1 MTHHQTG
8 WPPPASPWPTNAEE
22 LAAVQDELARA
33 TTAPWPT
40 PADMGRVAACFVC
53 FERGRAGPG
62 VAGDRGWA
70 AACLVGVA
78 GQPPTSIVR
87 GLAAARYE
95 PGLLALRE
103 GRLLE
108 VALRSL
114 PAAPDL
120 LVVNATGR
128 DHPRR
133 AGLALHLGAVLGLP
147 SIGVTDRP
155 LLATG
160 ASPEDSRGATSP
172 LRIGEEIVAS
182 WVRTRPG
189 TRPLVA
195 HPGWRINPEQ
205 AIEVLLRLTSRWRT
219 PLPLRIARQA
229 ARLARA
235 ADGLAQNQATA
246 SNAARSSLLR

>member
-1 MTHHQTG
+1 
-8 WPPPASPWPTNAEE
+8 
-22 LAAVQDELARA
+22 
-33 TTAPWPT
+33 
-40 PADMGRVAACFVC
+40 VC
-53 FERGRAGPG
+53 FARGRAGPG

-70 AACLVGVA
+70 AACLTG
-78 GQPPTSIVR
+78 GEGEPPTSIVR
-87 GLAAARYE
+87 GPADARYE

-103 GRLLE
+103 GPLLE
-108 VALRSL
+108 AALRSL

-133 AGLALHLGAVLGLP
+133 AGLALHLGARLDLP
-147 SIGVTDRP
+147 SIGVTSRP

-160 ASPEDSRGATSP
+160 ALPEDRRGATSP
-172 LRIGEEIVAS
+172 LRIGDAVVAA

-189 TRPLVA
+189 IRPLVA
-195 HPGWRINPEQ
+195 HAAWRTDPEQ
-205 AIEVLLRLTSRWRT
+205 AIELVLRLTPRWRT

-235 ADGLAQNQATA
+235 SEGLTED
-246 SNAARSSLLR
+246 

>member
-1 MTHHQTG
+1 MTHDRMTS
-8 WPPPASPWPTNAEE
+8 PPPARPWPTNAEE

-33 TTAPWPT
+33 TATPWPT
-40 PADMGRVAACFVC
+40 PAEIGRVAACFVC

-62 VAGDRGWA
+62 GAGDRGWA
-70 AACLVGVA
+70 AACLA
-78 GQPPTSIVR
+78 GLEGEPPTSIVR
-87 GLAAARYE
+87 GQAEARYE

-103 GRLLE
+103 GTLLE
-108 VALRSL
+108 AALRSL

-133 AGLALHLGAVLGLP
+133 AGLALHLGARLGLP
-147 SIGVTDRP
+147 SIGVTNRP

-160 ASPEDSRGATSP
+160 ASPEDRRGGTSP
-172 LRIGEEIVAS
+172 LRIGDETVAS

-195 HPGWRINPEQ
+195 HPGWRTNPEQ
-205 AIEVLLRLTSRWRT
+205 AIELLLRLTPRWRT

-235 ADGLAQNQATA
+235 TNGVAWDD
-246 SNAARSSLLR
+246 

>member
-1 MTHHQTG
+1 MPSSFSSQDPRPVRVEG
-8 WPPPASPWPTNAEE
+8 PDPV
-22 LAAVQDELARA
+22 AVRE
-33 TTAPWPT
+33 AP
-40 PADMGRVAACFVC
+40 
-53 FERGRAGPG
+53 
-62 VAGDRGWA
+62 
-70 AACLVGVA
+70 
-78 GQPPTSIVR
+78 
-87 GLAAARYE
+87 YE

-103 GRLLE
+103 GPLLE
-108 VALRSL
+108 AALRSL

-133 AGLALHLGAVLGLP
+133 AGLALHLGARLGLP
-147 SIGVTDRP
+147 SIGVTNRP

-160 ASPEDSRGATSP
+160 ASPEDRRGATSP
-172 LRIGEEIVAS
+172 LRIGDEIVAS

-195 HPGWRINPEQ
+195 HPGWRTNPEQ
-205 AIEVLLRLTSRWRT
+205 AIELLLRLTPRWRT

-235 ADGLAQNQATA
+235 TPPVRG
-246 SNAARSSLLR
+246 

>member
-1 MTHHQTG
+1 MG
-8 WPPPASPWPTNAEE
+8 WPPRAPPWPTNAEE
-22 LAAVQDELARA
+22 LVAVQDELARA
-33 TTAPWPT
+33 TAAPWLT

-53 FERGRAGPG
+53 FERGRAGLG
-62 VAGDRGWA
+62 VAGERGWA
-70 AACLVGVA
+70 AACLASVEGE
-78 GQPPTSIVR
+78 PPTSIVR
-87 GLAAARYE
+87 GLAGARYE

-103 GRLLE
+103 GPLLE
-108 VALRSL
+108 AALRSL

-133 AGLALHLGAVLGLP
+133 AGLALHLGARFGLP
-147 SIGVTDRP
+147 SIGVTNRP

-160 ASPEDSRGATSP
+160 ASPEDRRAATSP
-172 LRIGEEIVAS
+172 LRIGDEIVAS

-195 HPGWRINPEQ
+195 HPGWRTNPEQ
-205 AIEVLLRLTSRWRT
+205 AIELLLRLTPRWRT

-235 ADGLAQNQATA
+235 TGGVALD
-246 SNAARSSLLR
+246 